1 MSEAPRLSKEDED
14 DPLVID
20 EDAAEKEFEPSVEMM
35 VNDFDDERTLEE
47 EEALGSRDE
56 AAELDALNQEQDIP
70 IEDLLKMYGY
80 EGGGV
85 ADPAQ
90 RSSVEE
96 GGVGGEG
103 GKAKRSN
110 GEQQEEQDE
119 ITGQGEE
126 ADAEEEEEEEE
137 EEKSRTALGGGED
150 RRNSGLG
157 KKRPLGSPSSSP
169 KKSKSELTRFYE
181 STLEGR
187 SLRSA
192 TTTTTTST
200 TNTST
205 PSNLA
210 SSNINNNPP
219 EEDSEHGEE
228 GEAECDAAEGRDF
241 SWKKTIM
248 IGPSFQASVP
258 PGLCKYYG
266 DSLPYE
272 NEDKQLW
279 DPRLLSPVE
288 VEDYLSKS
296 HEAVNS
302 NNGGGGNGVGGLPT
316 GAHIRDD
323 EQALF
328 LLFQCGYNYEEALRR
343 RRMNVV
349 SPADT
354 MSLWSEEECRSFELG
369 LRLYGKDFTMIQ
381 QQKVRTRS
389 VGEIVQFYYL
399 WKKTERHDVFAN
411 ANRLEKKKYTLHPG
425 TTDYM
430 DRFIDEQDSSRDRSS
445 SPNYHSLLYG
455 ANNHPPGDSSTG
467 GTFASRSNSPTN
479 SGLNKSSF
487 PSSSSNGSFPSN
499 SHPPAP

>member
-1 MSEAPRLSKEDED
+1 MSENRLSKEDDD

-47 EEALGSRDE
+47 EEALETREEDE
-56 AAELDALNQEQDIP
+56 AEELNALNQEQDIP

-80 EGGGV
+80 DPNSNSSTQGPNHLSGPARIDSTTEVSREGGGEEDD
-85 ADPAQ
+85 AD
-90 RSSVEE
+90 
-96 GGVGGEG
+96 G
-103 GKAKRSN
+103 
-110 GEQQEEQDE
+110 D
-119 ITGQGEE
+119 
-126 ADAEEEEEEEE
+126 DEEEEEPFLGSSPSTLVN
-137 EEKSRTALGGGED
+137 KDKDSVAPCRTANLEED
-150 RRNSGLG
+150 ENHS
-157 KKRPLGSPSSSP
+157 KKRPSNSSSP
-169 KKSKSELTRFYE
+169 SPKKCKSELTRFYE
-181 STLEGR
+181 STIEGR
-187 SLRSA
+187 SLRS
-192 TTTTTTST
+192 TTS
-200 TNTST
+200 NQGD
-205 PSNLA
+205 
-210 SSNINNNPP
+210 
-219 EEDSEHGEE
+219 EEDSDTGGAE
-228 GEAECDAAEGRDF
+228 GGQESDLEGRDF

-258 PGLCKYYG
+258 AGLSKYG

-272 NEDKQLW
+272 NDDKQLW
-279 DPRLLSPVE
+279 DPKLLSPDE
-288 VEDYLSKS
+288 VENYLTKS
-296 HEAVNS
+296 YETVH
-302 NNGGGGNGVGGLPT
+302 NNGGNSVGSLPL

-354 MSLWSEEECRSFELG
+354 MSLWSEDECRAFELG

-430 DRFIDEQDSSRDRSS
+430 DRFIDEQDSTRDRSS

-455 ANNHPPGDSSTG
+455 ASNNTGESHGSVLTVMQSS
-467 GTFASRSNSPTN
+467 NTN
-479 SGLNKSSF
+479 NKSS
-487 PSSSSNGSFPSN
+487 SSSSTSSNGNFQSTSTLQGP
-499 SHPPAP
+499 